1 MVKSNFVDLFRN
13 IWLCHMFSVIPM
25 QTNKR
30 KKEYLRKADKT
41 PSKKKLTFD
50 KKIKIS
56 DICYILN
63 VQWLTNFANVDI
75 CDVTV
80 WNQHSNHGKTTSQ
93 WTKEVVILVS
103 ETLNWDPCPAFLGIF
118 TLPKNVPWICQAYTF
133 IYIIKIFWLIHIL
146 AKKANAIYFHIFYS
160 ANY

>member
-1 MVKSNFVDLFRN
+1 MAKSNFVDLFRN

-30 KKEYLRKADKT
+30 KKKYLRKADKT

-63 VQWLTNFANVDI
+63 VQ
-75 CDVTV
+75 
-80 WNQHSNHGKTTSQ
+80 
-93 WTKEVVILVS
+93 
-103 ETLNWDPCPAFLGIF
+103 
-118 TLPKNVPWICQAYTF
+118 
-133 IYIIKIFWLIHIL
+133 
-146 AKKANAIYFHIFYS
+146 
-160 ANY
+160 